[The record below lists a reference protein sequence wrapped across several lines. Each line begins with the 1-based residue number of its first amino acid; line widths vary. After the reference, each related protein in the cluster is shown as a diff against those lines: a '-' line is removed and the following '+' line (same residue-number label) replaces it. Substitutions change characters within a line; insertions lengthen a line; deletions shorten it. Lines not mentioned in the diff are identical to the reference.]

1 MANYSVNW
9 KGKLLQSRYCLDK
22 MIARGNY
29 SRVFLARDVVF
40 DNRKYVVKQLP
51 LNLIPVDAKHTIK
64 LMFQREAKIL
74 QILTNKHPQICQF
87 YDRFTDSSCL
97 YLVLEWVQ
105 GITLE
110 QKLRLVKLSQ
120 GERSRSRMSEFE
132 TKNLLLNLLS
142 VLDCIHN
149 FGIIH
154 RDLQLNNIIIR
165 SRDNLPVLID
175 FGNATV
181 VKDFDKHKHTMEQAV
196 ADGDLYSLGLMAISL
211 LTGRS
216 PQEAN
221 FNLDSPDNFWHQAK
235 TAFDSNLVRVIDRAI
250 APYPR
255 RRFTSATE
263 MRRALQTRNRTLSL
277 DLIKTKT
284 STAHTL
290 RSAYSSTDNSSTS
303 NSSRQKLW
311 TLCWII
317 SLEVILLW
325 LGMRYLIS
333 IPDYQPPLD
342 YSDLP
347 QVEFSVPVP
356 FYEGAKPTPLETTNR
371 DLKASIFSPGT
382 LENEIFQTLGE
393 PASRQPGFWADSIAW
408 SYQDVVMPEIDL
420 GYILDRNTS
429 QLRQAEIAVPASTD
443 FSTVQ
448 SALQALVAEPTL
460 SAALVSGLKDVYQRQ
475 KTVYDFTIEDLEGTI
490 QRNDKDR
497 IYIGVWQAD
506 FH

>member
-22 MIARGNY
+22 TIARGNY
-29 SRVFLARDVVF
+29 SRIFLARDVVF
-40 DNRKYVVKQLP
+40 DNRKYVIKQLP

-87 YDRFTDSSCL
+87 YDFFADSSCL

-110 QKLRLVKLSQ
+110 QKLHLAKLSLN
-120 GERSRSRMSEFE
+120 ERSRFRMSESE

-149 FGIIH
+149 LGIIH
-154 RDLQLNNIIIR
+154 RDLQPNNIIFR
-165 SRDNLPVLID
+165 FRDNLPVLID

-181 VKDFDKHKHTMEQAV
+181 VKDFDRHKYTVEQAV
-196 ADGDLYSLGLMAISL
+196 ADSDLYSLGLMAIYL

-235 TAFDSNLVRVIDRAI
+235 TTLDSNLVRVIDRAI

-255 RRFTSATE
+255 RRFASATE
-263 MRRALQTRNRTLSL
+263 MRRALQASNKTRSFNLTTTTSL
-277 DLIKTKT
+277 A
-284 STAHTL
+284 AHTL
-290 RSAYSSTDNSSTS
+290 QKAYSSTDNSSTN
-303 NSSRQKLW
+303 NSSRQRLGKLC
-311 TLCWII
+311 LII

-342 YSDLP
+342 YSDLL
-347 QVEFSVPVP
+347 QVESSIPLP
-356 FYEGAKPTPLETTNR
+356 SYENAKLTALETTNK

-382 LENEIFQTLGE
+382 LENEIFQALGE
-393 PASRQPGFWADSIAW
+393 PSSRQPGFWADSIAW

-429 QLRQAEIAVPASTD
+429 QLHQAEIAVPASTD

-448 SALQALVAEPTL
+448 SALQALVAESTL
-460 SAALVSGLKDVYQRQ
+460 SAALVSGLRDVYQGQ
-475 KTVYDFTIEDLEGTI
+475 KTVYDFTVRDLEGTI